1 MNTPKKDKNLP
12 IKKRNGTS
20 GAVPKPIAI
29 EFNNVY
35 NIDFRTAQLNLEEN
49 YFIVSDPPYNQN
61 YHYSS
66 YSDNVQSDEYLQ
78 LLQEAFGERRS
89 VIIHYPEPT
98 INLLPAVTF
107 TICTESVSWVYN
119 SNTAKQSRL
128 ISWWNCKPD
137 FKRVGQAYKNPNDKR
152 IKERMADGKEARL
165 YDWWDVPQVKN
176 VSKLKTG
183 NPHPCPIPEELA
195 RRIILTTT
203 NVGDIV

>member
-89 VIIHYPEPT
+89 VIR
-98 INLLPAVTF
+98 
-107 TICTESVSWVYN
+107 VY
-119 SNTAKQSRL
+119 
-128 ISWWNCKPD
+128 
-137 FKRVGQAYKNPNDKR
+137 
-152 IKERMADGKEARL
+152 
-165 YDWWDVPQVKN
+165 
-176 VSKLKTG
+176 
-183 NPHPCPIPEELA
+183 
-195 RRIILTTT
+195 
-203 NVGDIV
+203 